1 MHITKINGASRFQ
14 SDIGCVQPELFAF
27 LYATTYRDAA
37 VDAVR
42 HLLSLIQ
49 RFSFKSKM
57 TRCHS
62 DMYIPV
68 ICVSP
73 YTYP

>member
-37 VDAVR
+37 VDAAT
-42 HLLSLIQ
+42 SFA
-49 RFSFKSKM
+49 FSNSAVFF
-57 TRCHS
+57 
-62 DMYIPV
+62 
-68 ICVSP
+68 
-73 YTYP
+73 